1 MNLPV
6 LDLGVILLLSLCG
19 ALIGMNKTGLQGGG
33 MIAVALAAAFF
44 GARPSTG
51 IMLPILMF
59 ADLFGLAY
67 YHKHVRWMQVLLLLP
82 GTLVGI
88 LIATYVGDVVG
99 PETYAPILAGVL
111 GFGLLVLVASPLLQR
126 RRPAPA
132 GPAGLAGTAGTAG
145 ATEPARPA
153 NQADPVDPASPPAEP
168 RLRPRVLVFAGSMG
182 VAAGFS
188 SMIGNAAGAVLS
200 VYLLAL
206 HLPKNAYIGATA
218 WYFFINNIVK
228 VPFHVL
234 IWETLSPATLRL
246 SLVAAPAVVVG
257 ALVGVAVVKRVP
269 ERQYRVFVIVVTAAA
284 VLRLLF

>member
-1 MNLPV
+1 
-6 LDLGVILLLSLCG
+6 
-19 ALIGMNKTGLQGGG
+19 

-59 ADLFGLAY
+59 ADLFGLAF
-67 YHKHVRWMQVLLLLP
+67 YHKHVRWLHVLLLLP
-82 GTLVGI
+82 GTLIGI
-88 LIATYVGDVVG
+88 LVAVYVGDVVG

-111 GFGLLVLVASPLLQR
+111 GFGLLVLVASPLLR
-126 RRPAPA
+126 RRRSAPA
-132 GPAGLAGTAGTAG
+132 TPDAASLPG
-145 ATEPARPA
+145 AARP
-153 NQADPVDPASPPAEP
+153 
-168 RLRPRVLVFAGSMG
+168 RPRVLAFAGSMG
-182 VAAGFS
+182 IAAGFS

-218 WYFFINNIVK
+218 WYFFINNIAK
-228 VPFHVL
+228 VPFHIL
-234 IWETLSPATLRL
+234 IWETMSPVTLRM
-246 SLVAAPAVVVG
+246 SVVAAPAVVIG

-269 ERQYRVFVIVVTAAA
+269 ERPYRMFVIIVTAAA

>member
-1 MNLPV
+1 MNLPG

-88 LIATYVGDVVG
+88 IIATYVGDVVG
-99 PETYAPILAGVL
+99 PETFAPILAGVI

-132 GPAGLAGTAGTAG
+132 KLAGA
-145 ATEPARPA
+145 PDSK
-153 NQADPVDPASPPAEP
+153 NPASPASPAHTPVEP
-168 RLRPRVLVFAGSMG
+168 RLRPRMLAFAASMG

-234 IWETLSPATLRL
+234 IWETLSLATLRL

-269 ERQYRVFVIVVTAAA
+269 ERQYRAFVILVTAAA
-284 VLRLLF
+284 VLRMLF

>member
-1 MNLPV
+1 
-6 LDLGVILLLSLCG
+6 
-19 ALIGMNKTGLQGGG
+19 
-33 MIAVALAAAFF
+33 MIAVALAATTF

-67 YHKHVRWMQVLLLLP
+67 YHKHVRWLHVLLLLP

-88 LIATYVGDVVG
+88 LIAVYVGDVVS
-99 PETYAPILAGVL
+99 PEAFAPILAGVL
-111 GFGLLVLVASPLLQR
+111 GFGLLVLVASPTARR

-132 GPAGLAGTAGTAG
+132 RP
-145 ATEPARPA
+145 TE
-153 NQADPVDPASPPAEP
+153 ASETKT
-168 RLRPRVLVFAGSMG
+168 LRPRVLGFAGSMG

-206 HLPKNAYIGATA
+206 HLPKNTYIGATA

-234 IWETLSPATLRL
+234 FWETISPATLPV

-269 ERQYRVFVIVVTAAA
+269 ERQYRVFVIVVTSAA

>member
-1 MNLPV
+1 
-6 LDLGVILLLSLCG
+6 
-19 ALIGMNKTGLQGGG
+19 
-33 MIAVALAAAFF
+33 MIAVALAAAYF

-67 YHKHVRWMQVLLLLP
+67 YHKHVRWRQVLLLLP

-88 LIATYVGDVVG
+88 LIAVYVGDVVG
-99 PETYAPILAGVL
+99 PETFAPILAGVL
-111 GFGLLVLVASPLLQR
+111 GFGLVILVVSPATR
-126 RRPAPA
+126 RRRLAPE
-132 GPAGLAGTAGTAG
+132 GTL
-145 ATEPARPA
+145 
-153 NQADPVDPASPPAEP
+153 DPPDPD
-168 RLRPRVLVFAGSMG
+168 RLRPRVLAFAGSMG

-206 HLPKNAYIGATA
+206 RLPKNTYIGVTA
-218 WYFFINNIVK
+218 WYFFINNIIK

-234 IWETLSPATLRL
+234 IWETMSPATLRI
-246 SLVAAPAVVVG
+246 SLVAAPAVAVG
-257 ALVGVAVVKRVP
+257 ALVGVAVVKRVA
-269 ERQYRVFVIVVTAAA
+269 ERPYRVFVIVVTAAA

>member
-1 MNLPV
+1 
-6 LDLGVILLLSLCG
+6 
-19 ALIGMNKTGLQGGG
+19 

-67 YHKHVRWMQVLLLLP
+67 YHKHVRWMHVLLLLP

-88 LIATYVGDVVG
+88 LIAVYVGDVVG
-99 PETYAPILAGVL
+99 PETFAPILAGVL
-111 GFGLLVLVASPLLQR
+111 GFGLVILIVSPATR
-126 RRPAPA
+126 RRQRPAPE
-132 GPAGLAGTAGTAG
+132 GTL
-145 ATEPARPA
+145 
-153 NQADPVDPASPPAEP
+153 DPPDSG
-168 RLRPRVLVFAGSMG
+168 RLRPRVLAFAGSMG

-206 HLPKNAYIGATA
+206 QLPKNAYIGATA
-218 WYFFINNIVK
+218 WYFFINNITK

-234 IWETLSPATLRL
+234 IWETISPATLRL
-246 SLVAAPAVVVG
+246 SVVAAPAVVVG

>member
-1 MNLPV
+1 MNLPG
-6 LDLGVILLLSLCG
+6 LDLSVVLLLSLCG

-59 ADLFGLAY
+59 ADLFGLAF
-67 YHKHVRWMQVLLLLP
+67 YHKHVRWLHVLLLLP

-88 LIATYVGDVVG
+88 LVAVYVGDVVG

-126 RRPAPA
+126 RRPALATPGAASIPDAA
-132 GPAGLAGTAGTAG
+132 GIPG
-145 ATEPARPA
+145 ADRP
-153 NQADPVDPASPPAEP
+153 
-168 RLRPRVLVFAGSMG
+168 RPRVLAFAGSMG
-182 VAAGFS
+182 IAAGFS

-218 WYFFINNIVK
+218 WYFFINNIAK
-228 VPFHVL
+228 VPFHIL
-234 IWETLSPATLRL
+234 IWETMSPATLRM
-246 SLVAAPAVVVG
+246 SVVAAPAVVIG

-269 ERQYRVFVIVVTAAA
+269 ERPYRMFVIIVTAAA